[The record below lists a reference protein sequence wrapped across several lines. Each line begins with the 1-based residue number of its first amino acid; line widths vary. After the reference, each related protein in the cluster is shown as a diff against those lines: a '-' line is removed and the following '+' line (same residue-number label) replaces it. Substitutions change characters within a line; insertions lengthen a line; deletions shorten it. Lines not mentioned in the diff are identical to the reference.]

1 MKVSELNESAENQE
15 VDVAKDP
22 EQFKKAV
29 TFDDKFYQP
38 TFQMQPEIVNVT
50 GNLSNNQQFV
60 FGSAKIST
68 EKKIQDPAAQDSLD
82 LLKRSIESLKNRE
95 FGNFADTILESVSKL
110 SIEKSQQFKEI
121 KSKISASEIDEKLQS
136 IGFKDIELTLMEIE
150 EMLEEIL
157 SNEQSGQVDESE
169 KRYIIVIQKLCD
181 ILSIL
186 FGQFRDKLEVPDK
199 NEALDLAIPPLSLD
213 KADLNETYVIENST
227 EGYDTKESEEII
239 VEGKKICKCFSMN
252 NELDKQSDNPV
263 YANRAEMK
271 TAKSADFDVLEEEN
285 EVPLKSYSSLI
296 STKISDNHL
305 RKVQNVDD
313 LSKTESTTILKSQS
327 FMFSKDE
334 LPVELQ
340 TKFPTENNIVQVSSI
355 PSIITRHYHTDTLKE
370 ALLKESISSIKS
382 ESMSTA
388 IIEDLNDD
396 GYLDLVSLAI

>member
-1 MKVSELNESAENQE
+1 MDTAR
-15 VDVAKDP
+15 DP

-29 TFDDKFYQP
+29 TFNDKSYQP
-38 TFQMQPEIVNVT
+38 TFQMQPEIVNNT
-50 GNLSNNQQFV
+50 GILSNNQQFV

-68 EKKIQDPAAQDSLD
+68 EKKIQDPAAKDSLD
-82 LLKRSIESLKNRE
+82 LLKRSIDSLKNRE
-95 FGNFADTILESVSKL
+95 FGNFADNILESVSKL

-121 KSKISASEIDEKLQS
+121 KSKISASEIDTKLQS
-136 IGFKDIELTLMEIE
+136 IGFKDIEITLMEIE
-150 EMLEEIL
+150 ELLEEIL
-157 SNEQSGQVDESE
+157 SNEQSGQADESE

-186 FGQFRDKLEVPDK
+186 FGHFRDKLDASDK
-199 NEALDLAIPPLSLD
+199 NEIVAEDPVKLD
-213 KADLNETYVIENST
+213 KADPNETYVIENST
-227 EGYDTKESEEII
+227 EGYDKKESDEIS

-252 NELDKQSDNPV
+252 NELDKQSDKPV
-263 YANRAEMK
+263 YANATEMK
-271 TAKSADFDVLEEEN
+271 TAKSADFEVLEEEN
-285 EVPLKSYSSLI
+285 EIPLKSYSSLI

-355 PSIITRHYHTDTLKE
+355 PSIITRHYHTDALKE

-396 GYLDLVSLAI
+396 GYLDLVSLTI

>member
-1 MKVSELNESAENQE
+1 
-15 VDVAKDP
+15 VDTAKDP

-29 TFDDKFYQP
+29 TFDDKSYQP
-38 TFQMQPEIVNVT
+38 TFQMQPEIVNNT

-95 FGNFADTILESVSKL
+95 FGNFADNILESVSKL

-150 EMLEEIL
+150 ELLEEIL
-157 SNEQSGQVDESE
+157 SNEQSGQADESE
-169 KRYIIVIQKLCD
+169 KRYIIVLQKLCD

-186 FGQFRDKLEVPDK
+186 FGQFREKLDVSDR
-199 NEALDLAIPPLSLD
+199 NEALDLANQPLSLD
-213 KADLNETYVIENST
+213 KTDPVELDKVDPNETYVIENST
-227 EGYDTKESEEII
+227 EGYDTKESDEIT

-252 NELDKQSDNPV
+252 NELDKQSDKPV
-263 YANRAEMK
+263 YVDATEMK
-271 TAKSADFDVLEEEN
+271 TAKSADFEVLEEEN
-285 EVPLKSYSSLI
+285 QVPLKSYSSLI
-296 STKISDNHL
+296 NTKISDNHL

-340 TKFPTENNIVQVSSI
+340 TKFPTENTIVQVSSI
-355 PSIITRHYHTDTLKE
+355 PSIITRHYHTDVLKE

-396 GYLDLVSLAI
+396 GYLDLVSLTI